1 MDSFT
6 KGAELYYEAKFDEA
20 HIFFVKAFHE
30 TPNNQLLYPF
40 LATTSLME
48 NIDDKIDFY
57 ISYPFNNFLIT
68 NARVLENYH
77 EKDIWTYIYEEVW
90 QKSITL
96 SKLSK
101 LILEYFKADDENK
114 ISVLENFIPNTN
126 IEEYWKNALYL
137 NTYLLASL
145 VETIFPES
153 PYKEFKEKFKKC
165 IQLYPQGALPYYL
178 RYFIDPIPVIENL
191 DKAIEL
197 KSDYFEAL
205 KERAWLYFEE
215 APYDDCIADCDSI
228 IYHNPTQE
236 YLTWA
241 LWLKGWALIKD
252 EKFKEAIICFN
263 QSLQID
269 ECQTVLY
276 LLRGSAKNRILN
288 FKDALNDYKKYLE
301 LSKNDTDPVILIVL
315 GTLELNLNHYHEAI
329 KYYTEAIA
337 INNNYSIAYLR
348 RATAFQ
354 AINQKMLSEFD
365 IKEANEI
372 ILNKK
377 DVRFTRADITEEEL

>member
-1 MDSFT
+1 MKT
-6 KGAELYYEAKFDEA
+6 
-20 HIFFVKAFHE
+20 
-30 TPNNQLLYPF
+30 
-40 LATTSLME
+40 
-48 NIDDKIDFY
+48 
-57 ISYPFNNFLIT
+57 
-68 NARVLENYH
+68 
-77 EKDIWTYIYEEVW
+77 
-90 QKSITL
+90 
-96 SKLSK
+96 
-101 LILEYFKADDENK
+101 
-114 ISVLENFIPNTN
+114 
-126 IEEYWKNALYL
+126 
-137 NTYLLASL
+137 
-145 VETIFPES
+145 
-153 PYKEFKEKFKKC
+153 
-165 IQLYPQGALPYYL
+165 
-178 RYFIDPIPVIENL
+178 
-191 DKAIEL
+191 
-197 KSDYFEAL
+197 DY
-205 KERAWLYFEE
+205 
-215 APYDDCIADCDSI
+215 
-228 IYHNPTQE
+228 
-236 YLTWA
+236 
-241 LWLKGWALIKD
+241 